1 MIESAS
7 EARWY
12 VVHTY
17 SGYENKVK
25 TNLEKIVEN
34 RGLSDVI
41 IEARVPTE
49 TVIDASGSEQKE
61 VENKIFPSY
70 VLIKMVMSDET
81 WHVVRNIRGVTGFV
95 GPGSKPTPL
104 SDAEVEAL
112 GVETVVMSLSFEV
125 GNTIKI
131 KEGPL
136 AGFTGKVEEISPD
149 KKKVT
154 VLVSMFGR
162 DTSVELD
169 PKSVEKAEA

>member
-34 RGLSDVI
+34 RGLSNLI
-41 IEARVPTE
+41 MESRVPTE

-81 WHVVRNIRGVTGFV
+81 WHIVRNIRGVTGFV

-112 GVETVVMSLSFEV
+112 GVESVGVTLSFNV
-125 GNTIKI
+125 GDTIKI
-131 KEGPL
+131 KDGPL
-136 AGFTGKVEEISPD
+136 AGFLGKVEGVSDD

-169 PKSVEKAEA
+169 PKSIEKADV